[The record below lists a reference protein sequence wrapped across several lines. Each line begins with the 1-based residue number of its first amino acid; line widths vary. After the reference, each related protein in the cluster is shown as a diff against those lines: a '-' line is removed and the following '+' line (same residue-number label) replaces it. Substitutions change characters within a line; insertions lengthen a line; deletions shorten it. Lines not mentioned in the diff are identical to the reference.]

1 MFVWL
6 CLIVC
11 VCVCVCMSVSVS
23 VSVSASASVSV
34 SVSLSLS
41 VSVCVCDMVI
51 ISTLVATF
59 FFLDSATRR
68 HCYKLHM
75 LCSLLTEHIFCYIVA
90 MPFPSECSV
99 AVHMIVVFSMSAL

>member
-1 MFVWL
+1 M
-6 CLIVC
+6 CIYMC
-11 VCVCVCMSVSVS
+11 VCVCVSVSASVSVS
-23 VSVSASASVSV
+23 VCVVCVSVSVSV

-75 LCSLLTEHIFCYIVA
+75 LCSLLTEYIFCHIVA
-90 MPFPSECSV
+90 MSFPSECFV
-99 AVHMIVVFSMSAL
+99 AVHMIVRFSMSAL